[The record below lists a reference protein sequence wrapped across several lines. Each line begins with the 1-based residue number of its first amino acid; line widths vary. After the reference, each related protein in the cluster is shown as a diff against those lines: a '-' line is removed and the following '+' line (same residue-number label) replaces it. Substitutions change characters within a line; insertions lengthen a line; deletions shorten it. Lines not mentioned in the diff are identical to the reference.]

1 MSSKTK
7 TTLALAVSVVCM
19 MLLVGILS
27 TINPSVFNFGG
38 TSQDGKPGLTNPL
51 YGSYDYPMD
60 KLEPADGVIT
70 YYFAPK
76 LDGTNDDDGT
86 NDVDAHKYLVDA
98 QNKVAFIDLTDC
110 VFSKVTFYNNTEKW
124 MAFAFL
130 TEMPELGRAVSYA
143 TGYNSM
149 RESSSDSVTMSIPA
163 NATVL
168 AVYYQDCDDESFT
181 SYVPRGITFSANRF
195 GY

>member
-7 TTLALAVSVVCM
+7 TTLALVVSIVCM

-51 YGSYDYPMD
+51 YGSYDYPMG

-76 LDGTNDDDGT
+76 PDGTNDDDGT

-110 VFSKVTFYNNTEKW
+110 VFSKVTFYNSAEKW

-149 RESSSDSVTMSIPA
+149 RESSSDSVTMPIPA

-168 AVYYQDCDDESFT
+168 AVYYQDCDDVSFT